1 MKKNRLAVMA
11 IFSLGLLAGAA
22 QAQDASASP
31 AQPPATATQS
41 PANGTRQGGRFGG
54 QRGAMQMPYKTA
66 FKAINP
72 TPEQQTKFDALEK
85 TMMADLT
92 ELRDVAPEERRGK
105 MQEASTKFEKGIE
118 ALLTPEQLPVYKDA
132 LEKERKRAQ
141 GGPMAQLEA
150 LNLTPEQKKQIEPI
164 VKDTMAEIQKARQ
177 DRTGDRQT
185 QMQQMMGILAG
196 MKSKIRP
203 LLTPAQQKQLD
214 AMQLGMG
221 GRGGGRGGR
230 NSQ

>member
-92 ELRDVAPEERRGK
+92 EHHHVLSV
-105 MQEASTKFEKGIE
+105 
-118 ALLTPEQLPVYKDA
+118 
-132 LEKERKRAQ
+132 LEPQQAKHTGED
-141 GGPMAQLEA
+141 GGP
-150 LNLTPEQKKQIEPI
+150 PC
-164 VKDTMAEIQKARQ
+164 D
-177 DRTGDRQT
+177 G
-185 QMQQMMGILAG
+185 
-196 MKSKIRP
+196 
-203 LLTPAQQKQLD
+203 
-214 AMQLGMG
+214 
-221 GRGGGRGGR
+221 
-230 NSQ
+230 